1 MAVLNY
7 STTIEAG
14 KTVQEMQEALARA
27 GAARISVDY
36 DDGLPVALAFMLVT
50 PHGLRHFHLPVNID
64 AMHRLLMAE
73 DDAGRIKTGGMSRD
87 KRRSRE
93 QAARVAWR
101 VMKDWLLAQL
111 TLVATELVSLDHAML
126 AYLVVDGREQT
137 LYESYKEREAR
148 GTLRALE
155 GRAP

>member
-7 STTIEAG
+7 TTTIEVG
-14 KTVQEMQEALARA
+14 KTVAEMQDALVKA
-27 GAARISVDY
+27 GASRISVDY
-36 DDGLPVALAFMLVT
+36 DDGLPVALAFMLRT
-50 PHGLRHFHLPVNID
+50 PHGLRHFRMPVNID
-64 AMHRLLMAE
+64 AMHRLLIRE
-73 DDAGRIKTGGMSRD
+73 DDAGNLRGGSRD
-87 KRRSRE
+87 RRRSRE

-111 TLVATELVSLDHAML
+111 TLVATALVDLDHAML

-137 LYESYKEREAR
+137 LYESYKEREVR

-155 GRAP
+155 GRGDA